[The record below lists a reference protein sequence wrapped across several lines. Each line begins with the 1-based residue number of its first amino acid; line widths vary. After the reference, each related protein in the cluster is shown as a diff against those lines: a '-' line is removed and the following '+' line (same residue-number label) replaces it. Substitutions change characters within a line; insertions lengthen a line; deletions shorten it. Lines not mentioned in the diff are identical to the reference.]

1 MQKNIDYEFK
11 AKVLDS
17 DAVHDVR
24 AFNKATYLN
33 YKGIQSDNTISMKTA
48 WNIYDDYHETEM
60 GERVWNEAIK
70 IAHANHKQRQRL
82 KKRIRTMLETSK
94 CVFVTLTFKP
104 SKYDDYNTQDRRL
117 WVVRYLKSLN
127 VPYVANIDFGKKNGR
142 EHYHCIVQSDN
153 IDYSCWNKTYGGVKG
168 LKVIT
173 DNSEQALANYIVK
186 LTNHALKQ
194 TTKRHAL
201 IYSR

>member
-48 WNIYDDYHETEM
+48 WNIYDDYHETEI
-60 GERVWNEAIK
+60 GQRVWNEAIK

-82 KKRIRTMLETSK
+82 KKRIKSMLDK
-94 CVFVTLTFKP
+94 CECTFLTLTFKP
-104 SKYDDYNTQDRRL
+104 SKYDGYTTEQRRI
-117 WVVRYLKSLN
+117 WVVRYLKTLN
-127 VPYVANIDFGKKNGR
+127 VPYVANIDFGEKNGR
-142 EHYHCIVQSDN
+142 EHYHCIIASQN
-153 IDYSCWNKTYGGVKG
+153 IDYSGWNETYGAIKG
-168 LKVIT
+168 CKVIKS
-173 DNSEQALANYIVK
+173 DSETALANYIVK